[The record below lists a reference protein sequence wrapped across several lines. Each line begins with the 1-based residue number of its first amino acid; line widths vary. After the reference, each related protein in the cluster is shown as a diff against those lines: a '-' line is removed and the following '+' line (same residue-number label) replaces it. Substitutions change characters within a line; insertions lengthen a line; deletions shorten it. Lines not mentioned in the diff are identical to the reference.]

1 MKITAMS
8 KKEVSI
14 DTDFYNKKQIQ
25 LYSTYFPG
33 DGGGGGMLPES
44 PQRQCALQIMPSSAC
59 CLA

>member
-44 PQRQCALQIMPSSAC
+44 P
-59 CLA
+59 